1 MKVWWLMMIDAIVE
15 ISINILQSFMF
26 IGFLFLL
33 FNKEKKTKKDY
44 IGFFSFVAVL
54 FIALTYFSFNP
65 IHFTNLDEIIYTC
78 IQIVYAVFLL
88 KGNIFAR
95 IIMPVI
101 SQMINTVI
109 SYGFAFTISCF
120 TPETVGSLVLKTSI
134 YRYLCMILITLTNV
148 LIFMIIIRFNKT
160 EFKYHS

>member
-1 MKVWWLMMIDAIVE
+1 MIDAIVE
-15 ISINILQSFMF
+15 ISVNIFQSFMY

-44 IGFFSFVAVL
+44 IGFFSFVAIL

-88 KGNIFAR
+88 REYICKNNYANY
-95 IIMPVI
+95 I
-101 SQMINTVI
+101 SNDK
-109 SYGFAFTISCF
+109 YCNKLWLCF
-120 TPETVGSLVLKTSI
+120 HYKLLYT
-134 YRYLCMILITLTNV
+134 
-148 LIFMIIIRFNKT
+148 
-160 EFKYHS
+160 